1 MQELLDLAAE
11 YCQKKNLIYADY
23 VAAMTAGDLDN
34 TVVKKLIEYHKE
46 WLR

>member
-1 MQELLDLAAE
+1 MQELLELAAK

-23 VAAMTAGDLDN
+23 TAGLTAAPLDQ
-34 TVVKKLIEYHKE
+34 TLISKLIQYHKE